1 MEILKSLLAGISCGI
16 IFSLFKLPCPAP
28 LVFAGIVGILGIYLG
43 YNLVKIFI

>member
-28 LVFAGIVGILGIYLG
+28 LVFSGIVGIFGIYLG
-43 YNLVKIFI
+43 YIIIKSII